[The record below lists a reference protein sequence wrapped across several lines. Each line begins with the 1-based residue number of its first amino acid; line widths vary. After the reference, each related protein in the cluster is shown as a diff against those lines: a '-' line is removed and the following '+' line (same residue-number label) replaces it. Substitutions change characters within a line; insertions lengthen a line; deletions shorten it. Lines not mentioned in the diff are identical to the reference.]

1 MAWRKLEDT
10 FYDSPKIRRLARH
23 LEVGRAQ
30 AAGHIALLWSW
41 ALRHAPDGDLSKYDD
56 EDIEDAVH
64 WRGNRGAFVTAC
76 TATSFIDESSAQ
88 RLVIHNWIERGGSY
102 VENQRKQRLRA
113 KKKDGP
119 ELSGTVP
126 GLSRDS
132 DRTVRKC
139 PALEEKRREKN
150 RSEDLCIKSNPSTDQ
165 TLPISTGADAPALS
179 ANRDGQ
185 GKLRDDPKAARDI
198 QEVWQYYRAHHPG
211 TAKILRSN
219 RKEYGLIRAR
229 LQDFDA
235 DTIKAAIDGYHR
247 SPFHTGDNDRGK
259 SYLSLTL
266 ILRDISHVQAGLEMT
281 AKRIDTGP
289 KSRMLDP
296 AAFAGDTDQRKGEQW
311 KIKPT
316 K

>member
-10 FYDSPKIRRLARH
+10 FYDSPKIRRLARY

-76 TATSFIDESSAQ
+76 TATSFIDEPSDQ
-88 RLVIHNWIERGGSY
+88 KLVIHNWIERGGSY

-126 GLSRDS
+126 GQSRDS
-132 DRTVRKC
+132 DGTVRKC

-150 RSEDLCIKSNPSTDQ
+150 RSEDLCIKSDPPADQ
-165 TLPISTGADAPALS
+165 TLPISTGADAPALFV
-179 ANRDGQ
+179 NGN
-185 GKLRDDPKAARDI
+185 GKGEPTDDQKVARDDI
-198 QEVWQYYRAHHPG
+198 QKIWQHYREHHPG

-229 LQDFDA
+229 LQDFDV
-235 DTIKAAIDGYHR
+235 DTIKRAIDGYHR
-247 SPFHTGDNDRGK
+247 SPFHMGDNDRGK

-289 KSRMLDP
+289 RSRTLDP
-296 AAFAGDTDQRKGEQW
+296 AVFAGDTDG
-311 KIKPT
+311 
-316 K
+316 